1 MYKRLL
7 LQFVGLACAVGSFA
21 YNVGDYV
28 FTADAR
34 YKVTSADNLIT
45 NGDFSVTNPS
55 GAGFGWTDATGAA
68 LSTENWQVMPG
79 EGPDGTTALQ
89 SLSAA
94 EGVVVF
100 QAVPFTTAQTL
111 IVSFKIKSPTAA
123 TSSITVGDGTYVDVY
138 ANADGSASKTA
149 DRFQQVA
156 TAEAIGTDWT
166 EISYCFTDTVTGGST
181 GSLIV
186 TLGRLEAGTLIADFH
201 VQEAVSVY
209 DTRISDRAINYAQYL
224 IDSKEFSEGV
234 DDFQAIVTQMKEI
247 ASDPSTSDDA
257 NSMADLLSSLATA
270 QSEWLDKS
278 SADYISYVSNGQIT
292 SSWPKHNNNESWSSY
307 GDWQFTGGAGRW
319 GHSSSAVELN
329 YSYPGNYDLP
339 WGQAAIVTAGVPA
352 GRYMFAID
360 AYALKY
366 SKKKVDGSYY
376 GADYAVYADY
386 VKAFVGNDSVTYT
399 EVDNRSYNTYTAFGN
414 VAQGDT
420 LKVGIYFPG
429 FETGAGGGTF
439 RVKNAVLRVIGITAA
454 DLTRMD
460 YVASIYTQASELK
473 KRLDLA
479 AEDIASSSYPWGKEA
494 LQDSVTKY
502 TELYNASLAYVDA
515 NGTDLGLD
523 IPEDYDD
530 TLLAAVRTM
539 NSARNTM
546 HSLNEPYTNLVAD
559 VATAQSE
566 LDDEA
571 YANASAEYRTALQDA
586 VNAANSLISGVTA
599 TPDSASF
606 AAASEAI
613 ATAQYRYEHS
623 CVTPG
628 HPADEAVVNPY
639 FLENGGTKSG
649 TATGWELT
657 LQSDS
662 KGWLFF
668 GSDDRFEGGNK
679 AYVSRGHTA
688 YSKNKAM
695 QKITISMKGY
705 YEFRCQAY
713 ALNTYKSTYNAMKSI
728 TYDETTGE
736 VVDSVMKSGIN
747 LFFGPENAPDSLGN
761 ICTTQTTFGNN
772 VWDVDEVRTYS
783 MGYEKTTDAD
793 EVVEFGIDAL
803 NNGVPTGSGCNLYG
817 FGGVHVYYWADKQNF
832 TDGIS
837 DMPVDVLKNKQSTA
851 VYNLMGVKVAD
862 SKANLPKGLY
872 ISNGKKFVVK

>member
-34 YKVTSADNLIT
+34 YKVTSDVNLIT

-55 GAGFGWTDATGAA
+55 AVGFGWTDGAGAA
-68 LSTENWQVMPG
+68 LSTDNWQLMPG

-94 EGVVVF
+94 EGVTIF
-100 QAVPFTTAQTL
+100 QAVPFTQAQTL

-123 TSSITVGDGTYVDVY
+123 TSSVTVGDGTYVDVY
-138 ANADGSASKTA
+138 ANADGSASKDA

-166 EISYCFTDTVTGGST
+166 EISYCFTDTVSGGST

-186 TLGRLEAGTLIADFH
+186 SLSRLEAGTLVADFH

-209 DTRISDRAINYAQYL
+209 DTRISDRLINYAQYL
-224 IDSKEFSEGV
+224 IDSKEFSTGV
-234 DDFQAIVTQMKEI
+234 DEFQEIVSQMKEI
-247 ASDPSTSDDA
+247 AQDATTSDDEA
-257 NSMADLLSSLATA
+257 SMTDLLSSLATA
-270 QSEWLDKS
+270 QEEWLDKS
-278 SADYISYVSNGQIT
+278 SANYISYVSNGAIT
-292 SSWPKHNNNESWSSY
+292 TSWPKHNNNESWSSY
-307 GDWQFTGGAGRW
+307 GDWQFTGGSTRW
-319 GHSSSAVELN
+319 GHGSSSEYLN
-329 YSYPGNYDLP
+329 YTYPGNYDLP
-339 WGQAAIVTAGVPA
+339 WGQAAIVAAGVPT

-360 AYALKY
+360 AMALKY
-366 SKKKVDGSYY
+366 QKTKVDGSYY
-376 GADYAVYADY
+376 GADYSVYADY
-386 VKAFVGNDSVTYT
+386 VKAFVGSDTVTYD
-399 EVDNRSYNTYTAFGN
+399 EIDNRVFNTYTAFGN

-420 LKVGIYFPG
+420 LKAGIYFPG
-429 FETGAGGGTF
+429 FGDGNGGGTF
-439 RVKNAVLRVIGITAA
+439 RLENVVLRIIGVTAEMLA
-454 DLTRMD
+454 RTD
-460 YVASIYTQASELK
+460 YVASIYTQANALK
-473 KRLDLA
+473 TRLDA
-479 AEDIASSSYPWGKEA
+479 ANEEIAGTTYPWGKEA

-502 TELYNASLAYVDA
+502 TEVYNASLAYVDA
-515 NGTDLGLD
+515 EGNDLGMD
-523 IPEDYDD
+523 IPDDYDD
-530 TLLAAVRTM
+530 TLLAAVRAM

-546 HSLNEPYTNLVAD
+546 HSLNEPYTNLVED
-559 VATAQSE
+559 VAEAQAN

-571 YANASAEYRTALQDA
+571 YANASADYRSALQSA
-586 VNAANSLISGVTA
+586 VNNANALISGVSA

-606 AAASEAI
+606 ASASDAI
-613 ATAQYRYEHS
+613 ATATYKYQHS

-628 HPADEAVVNPY
+628 NPADEVVVNP
-639 FLENGGTKSG
+639 FFAINGGQKSG
-649 TATGWELT
+649 VAEGWDFT
-657 LQSDS
+657 LQSES
-662 KGWLFF
+662 KGWFLF
-668 GSDDRFEGGNK
+668 GSDDRFEGGTK

-688 YSKNKAM
+688 YSQNKAM

-713 ALNTYKSTYNAMKSI
+713 ALSTYKSTYNGMKSV

-736 VVDSVMKSGIN
+736 VVDSVMKSGIS
-747 LFFGPENAPDSLGN
+747 LFFGPENVPDSLNN

-772 VWDVDEVRTYS
+772 VWDIDEVRTYS
-783 MGYEKTTDAD
+783 MGYEKAADGD
-793 EVVEFGIDAL
+793 EVVEFGMDAL
-803 NNGVPTGSGCNLYG
+803 NNGNPTGYGCNLYG
-817 FGGVHVYYWADKQNF
+817 FGSVHVYYWADKKNF

-837 DMPVDVLKNKQSTA
+837 DMPVDVLKNKQNTA

-862 SKANLPKGLY
+862 SRADLPKGLY